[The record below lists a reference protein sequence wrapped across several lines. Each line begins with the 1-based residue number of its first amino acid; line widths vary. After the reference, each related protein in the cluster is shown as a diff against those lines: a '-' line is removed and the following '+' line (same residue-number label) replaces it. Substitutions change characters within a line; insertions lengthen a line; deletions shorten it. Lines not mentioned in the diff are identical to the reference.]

1 MDHAERTLTEEW
13 LRLHRE
19 TRDTHDAIVVA
30 LRAQSDAEERLRALE
45 ANERQVEAL
54 LSRLNPDWKTREL
67 LGEVER
73 IHA

>member
-1 MDHAERTLTEEW
+1 MDHAEHTLTEEW

-19 TRDTHDAIVVA
+19 TRETHEMVVVA
-30 LRAQSDAEERLRALE
+30 LRAQSDAEERLRLLE

-54 LSRLNPDWKTREL
+54 LARLNPEWKTREL